1 VIDLRSDTVT
11 RPSPAMRAAMAAA
24 LVGDDGYAEDP
35 TVQRLESLAAAM
47 MGMEAGLLMPSGTMS
62 NLVAA
67 LVHCPPDRGV
77 IVMDNSHIGH
87 TLTQDPRVSRLTNVV
102 PVQSTA
108 RGVFD
113 DDALLA
119 GLNGTKPGLVCLE
132 NSHNMASGAAIHPA
146 EARANIKLARERGLP
161 VHLDGARIFN
171 AAVALQLPVVD
182 LTADV
187 DSVTFCLSKGLGA
200 PVGSVLCGSSEFIEK
215 ARSQRYYLGGTMR
228 QAGVV
233 AAAGIVALETM
244 VDRLVVDHDNAKVMA
259 AGLATIPGVALVR
272 GPVETNL
279 VFFDVAGT
287 GQTAEEIEVGLNARG
302 VRTDAYVK
310 ETIKR
315 AVTHVDVNRADCLFA
330 VEALR
335 QVVTEHSLSHRG
347 DAR

>member
-11 RPSPAMRAAMAAA
+11 APSPAMRAAMAAA
-24 LVGDDGYAEDP
+24 AVGDDGYAEDP
-35 TVQRLESLAAAM
+35 TVQRLEALAAAM
-47 MGMEAGLLMPSGTMS
+47 MGMDAGLLMPSGTMS

-67 LVHCPPDRGV
+67 LVHCPPDRAV

-87 TLTQDPRVSRLTNVV
+87 TLTQDPRVSRLTTVV
-102 PVQSTA
+102 VAQSTA

-119 GLNGTKPGLVCLE
+119 GLNGSRPGLVCLE

-146 EARANIKLARERGLP
+146 EAHANIQLARERGLP

-171 AAVALQLPVVD
+171 AAAALNLPVTA
-182 LTADV
+182 LTAEV

-200 PVGSVLCGSSEFIEK
+200 PVGSVLCGSSDFIEE
-215 ARSQRYYLGGTMR
+215 ARSRRYYLGGTMR

-244 VDRLVVDHDNAKVMA
+244 VDRLVEDHANARALA
-259 AGLATIPGVALVR
+259 AGIATIPGIALVR

-279 VFFDVAGT
+279 VFFDIAGT
-287 GQTAEEIEVGLNARG
+287 GRTAEEIEAGLNARG
-302 VRTDAYVK
+302 VRTDAYVNG
-310 ETIKR
+310 TIKR
-315 AVTHVDVNRADCLFA
+315 AVTHVDVTRADCLFA
-330 VEALR
+330 VDALR
-335 QVVTEHSLSHRG
+335 QVVMAPSRAKRR
-347 DAR
+347 DAK